1 MEVLLR
7 YYSRGNE
14 MGFSEAPD
22 VVFLPALSI
31 QVPTPTAKSSWNPL
45 LTLFL
50 GILIFIFSFPIGAT
64 GLYSVAGF
72 MILIGLALMFV
83 GYVQNG
89 SRKKKLRRQ
98 MMQPYP
104 QQIIIQAPAA
114 PAQYHSEVTTREIV
128 KVRCK
133 SCNSLNFETANR
145 CVHCGASL

>member
-1 MEVLLR
+1 
-7 YYSRGNE
+7 
-14 MGFSEAPD
+14 
-22 VVFLPALSI
+22 
-31 QVPTPTAKSSWNPL
+31 VPTPKSSWNPL
-45 LTLFL
+45 LTFFL
-50 GILIFIFSFPIGAT
+50 GLLLFFVAFPLAAT
-64 GLYSVAGF
+64 GLLLLSSLAG
-72 MILIGLALMFV
+72 ILFLVGLVLMLV

-104 QQIIIQAPAA
+104 QQIIIQTPAPV
-114 PAQYHSEVTTREIV
+114 PAQYHSEVTREIV